1 MIVALTDVLFMSAN
15 AAEADRGDVGTLEDI
30 LPDEMSNSVFLTV
43 PTVAQ
48 VQSGVE
54 YGQQGNELTG
64 TYVGG
69 GGGNTYS
76 RARVVSG

>member
-1 MIVALTDVLFMSAN
+1 MALTDVLFMSAN

-30 LPDEMSNSVFLTV
+30 LPDEMSNSVFLTL

-48 VQSGVE
+48 VQSGVA
-54 YGQQGNELTG
+54 YGQQGDELTG
-64 TYVGG
+64 TASG

-76 RARVVSG
+76 RSRVVSG